1 MIIAAA
7 VLLVLSLAMLVYVYL
22 GYPLA
27 VMLLSALRRRRV
39 RSEDRPVSVTV
50 LTAARN
56 EAGCI
61 AETVRN
67 KLAADYP
74 PELLEVI
81 VVSDAS
87 DDGTDAILADLAIV
101 EVALR
106 NALHNALTNT
116 YGPEWYQNIAL
127 DDRLL
132 KQVGRAWSYLRNPRQ
147 GHPSTPGRV
156 IAQCTFGMWV
166 NLLDAGGYAGR
177 EPRRV
182 HADYEQLWRST
193 LRSAFP
199 GGRSE
204 ARNDPSPH
212 ASFTRTWVHSVA
224 KTVNVLRNRVAH
236 HEPLHNGFPLPGQ
249 RSGQQQ
255 SNRLTAAE
263 GIEAYMKL
271 TRMIDRNLA
280 EWITNNTKVTA
291 LLATRPR

>member
-1 MIIAAA
+1 
-7 VLLVLSLAMLVYVYL
+7 
-22 GYPLA
+22 
-27 VMLLSALRRRRV
+27 
-39 RSEDRPVSVTV
+39 
-50 LTAARN
+50 
-56 EAGCI
+56 
-61 AETVRN
+61 
-67 KLAADYP
+67 
-74 PELLEVI
+74 
-81 VVSDAS
+81 
-87 DDGTDAILADLAIV
+87 
-101 EVALR
+101 
-106 NALHNALTNT
+106 HNALTGT

-127 DDRLL
+127 DDRSM
-132 KQVGRAWSYLRNPRQ
+132 KQVERAWGYLRNPRQ

-199 GGRSE
+199 GGRIE

-255 SNRLTAAE
+255 PNRLTAAE
-263 GIEAYMKL
+263 GVEAYMKL

-280 EWITNNTKVTA
+280 EWIANNTKVTT
-291 LLATRPR
+291 LLATRP